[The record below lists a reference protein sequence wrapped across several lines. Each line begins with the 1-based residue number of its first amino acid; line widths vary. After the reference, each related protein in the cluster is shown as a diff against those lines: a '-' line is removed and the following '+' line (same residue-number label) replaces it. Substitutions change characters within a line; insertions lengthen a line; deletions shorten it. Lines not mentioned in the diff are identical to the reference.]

1 MVKRRRLEVRSGAH
15 TVTAID
21 LIFARREPRRDLRK
35 ELSFLC
41 VHVYN
46 SITCCRGRNSTLA
59 SGQCRFDDFYEWGWP
74 CKFREAVDWD
84 YVDPSQNNPAYA
96 LKLQAYNRLST
107 EHLSHLSNRIDP
119 FLEKKL
125 LKLHFLEAR
134 SFYVL
139 DEIFFS

>member
-1 MVKRRRLEVRSGAH
+1 MASVGLMTSTTGVGHVSLGKLWTGITLTQVR
-15 TVTAID
+15 
-21 LIFARREPRRDLRK
+21 
-35 ELSFLC
+35 
-41 VHVYN
+41 
-46 SITCCRGRNSTLA
+46 ITR
-59 SGQCRFDDFYEWGWP
+59 P
-74 CKFREAVDWD
+74 
-84 YVDPSQNNPAYA
+84 YA

>member
-1 MVKRRRLEVRSGAH
+1 MLTLSLPSISSSRAENHDEISNG
-15 TVTAID
+15 
-21 LIFARREPRRDLRK
+21 LRK

-96 LKLQAYNRLST
+96 LKLQAYNRLSR
-107 EHLSHLSNRIDP
+107 EHLSHLSNRIDV
-119 FLEKKL
+119 FLEIFYLSYNFQKL
-125 LKLHFLEAR
+125 EV
-134 SFYVL
+134 FYVVR
-139 DEIFFS
+139 